1 MQSTNGHPMCGNGKN
16 ILDSAVMARAVAG
29 GARGAEPNPSSSQ
42 MFFLSMGVRWRE
54 KTENLPI
61 NLDALPRV
69 IPGLNKHHLGFIP
82 GIFE

>member
-1 MQSTNGHPMCGNGKN
+1 
-16 ILDSAVMARAVAG
+16 MARAVAS
-29 GARGAEPNPSSSQ
+29 GARGPESNPSSFQ
-42 MFFLSMGVRWRE
+42 MFFLTMGVRWRE

-69 IPGLNKHHLGFIP
+69 IAGLNKHHLGFIP